1 MNKDDLLRASEIIDN
16 KYLLKHSTNETS
28 LTFKILNYEFLNF
41 IEVWIHLVL
50 YVMDVY
56 PKEAFVPF
64 SQFNLNF
71 LYYIKDNEVN
81 EYINE
86 FLSSIEPFVFQNLV
100 TKVYLMIINDEN
112 NEIKD
117 IFFLDINFTEYLN
130 FSINL
135 HQNLEMCFKSILSDF
150 YYKTINKKKENKN
163 DDNTSFS
170 LCIELNDNQIIKG
183 KKLYNEL
190 YQNIINKFVHD
201 LISKDFLKIVTNKK
215 IYSKIEN
222 SNISISINH
231 YSKNQIIEI

>member
-41 IEVWIHLVL
+41 VEVWIHLVL

-71 LYYIKDNEVN
+71 LYYIKDNYVV

-86 FLSSIEPFVFQNLV
+86 FLNSIESLVFQNLIS
-100 TKVYLMIINDEN
+100 KIYLMIIDDNN

-117 IFFLDINFTEYLN
+117 ILFLDVNFSEYIN
-130 FSINL
+130 FSIDLNKKIEL
-135 HQNLEMCFKSILSDF
+135 IFKSILYDF
-150 YYKTINKKKENKN
+150 YYKAINKKRDNN
-163 DDNTSFS
+163 NNDNTTFS
-170 LCIELNDNQIIKG
+170 LCVELTENKIIKG

-190 YQNIINKFVHD
+190 SQEINNKFVHD
-201 LISKDFLKIVTNKK
+201 LITKDFLKIISNKK
-215 IYSKIEN
+215 KYLEFEN
-222 SNISISINH
+222 SILKISINH
-231 YSKNQIIEI
+231 FSKNF

>member
-41 IEVWIHLVL
+41 VEVWIHLVL

-71 LYYIKDNEVN
+71 LYYIKDNYVV

-86 FLSSIEPFVFQNLV
+86 FLNSIESLVFQNLIS
-100 TKVYLMIINDEN
+100 KIYLMIIDDNN

-117 IFFLDINFTEYLN
+117 ILFLDVNFSEYIN
-130 FSINL
+130 FSIDLNKKIEL
-135 HQNLEMCFKSILSDF
+135 IFKSILYDF
-150 YYKTINKKKENKN
+150 YYKAINKKRDNN
-163 DDNTSFS
+163 NNDNTTFS
-170 LCIELNDNQIIKG
+170 LCVELTENKIIKG

-190 YQNIINKFVHD
+190 NQEINNKFVHD
-201 LISKDFLKIVTNKK
+201 LITKDFLKIISNKK
-215 IYSKIEN
+215 KYLEFEN
-222 SNISISINH
+222 SILKISINH
-231 YSKNQIIEI
+231 FSKNF

>member
-71 LYYIKDNEVN
+71 LYYIKDNYVV

-86 FLSSIEPFVFQNLV
+86 FLNSIESLVFQNLIS
-100 TKVYLMIINDEN
+100 KIYLMIIDDNN

-117 IFFLDINFTEYLN
+117 ILFLDVNFSEYIN
-130 FSINL
+130 FSIDLNKKIEL
-135 HQNLEMCFKSILSDF
+135 IFKSILYDF
-150 YYKTINKKKENKN
+150 YYKAINKKRDNN
-163 DDNTSFS
+163 NNDNTTFS
-170 LCIELNDNQIIKG
+170 LCVELTENKIIKG

-190 YQNIINKFVHD
+190 SQEINNKFVHD
-201 LISKDFLKIVTNKK
+201 LITKDFLKIISNKK
-215 IYSKIEN
+215 KYLEFEN
-222 SNISISINH
+222 SILKISINH
-231 YSKNQIIEI
+231 FSKNF

>member
-16 KYLLKHSTNETS
+16 KYLLKHSSNETS

-71 LYYIKDNEVN
+71 LYYIKDNYVV

-86 FLSSIEPFVFQNLV
+86 FLNSIESLVFQNLIS
-100 TKVYLMIINDEN
+100 KIYLMIIDDNN

-117 IFFLDINFTEYLN
+117 ILFLDVNFSEYIN
-130 FSINL
+130 FSIDLNKKIEL
-135 HQNLEMCFKSILSDF
+135 IFKSILYDF
-150 YYKTINKKKENKN
+150 YYKAINKKRDNN
-163 DDNTSFS
+163 NNDNTTFS
-170 LCIELNDNQIIKG
+170 LCVELTENKIIKG

-190 YQNIINKFVHD
+190 SQEINNKFVHD
-201 LISKDFLKIVTNKK
+201 LITKDFLKIISNKK
-215 IYSKIEN
+215 KYLEFEN
-222 SNISISINH
+222 SILKISINH
-231 YSKNQIIEI
+231 FSKNF

>member
-71 LYYIKDNEVN
+71 LYYIKDNYVV

-86 FLSSIEPFVFQNLV
+86 FLNSIESLVFQNLIS
-100 TKVYLMIINDEN
+100 KIHLMIIDDNN

-117 IFFLDINFTEYLN
+117 ILFLDVNFSEYIN
-130 FSINL
+130 FSIDLNKKIEL
-135 HQNLEMCFKSILSDF
+135 IFKSILYDF
-150 YYKTINKKKENKN
+150 YYKTINKKRDNN
-163 DDNTSFS
+163 NNDNTTFS
-170 LCIELNDNQIIKG
+170 LCVELTENKIIKG

-190 YQNIINKFVHD
+190 SQEINNKFVHD
-201 LISKDFLKIVTNKK
+201 LITKDFLKIISNKK
-215 IYSKIEN
+215 KYLEFEN
-222 SNISISINH
+222 SILKISINH
-231 YSKNQIIEI
+231 FSKNF

>member
-41 IEVWIHLVL
+41 VEVWIHLVL

-71 LYYIKDNEVN
+71 LYYIKNNYVV

-86 FLSSIEPFVFQNLV
+86 FLNSIESLVFQNLIS
-100 TKVYLMIINDEN
+100 KIYLMIIDDNN

-117 IFFLDINFTEYLN
+117 ILFLDVNFSEYIN
-130 FSINL
+130 FSIDLNKKIEL
-135 HQNLEMCFKSILSDF
+135 IFKSILYDF
-150 YYKTINKKKENKN
+150 YYKAINKKRDNN
-163 DDNTSFS
+163 NNDNTTFS
-170 LCIELNDNQIIKG
+170 LCVELTENKIIKG

-190 YQNIINKFVHD
+190 SQEINNKFVHD
-201 LISKDFLKIVTNKK
+201 LITKDFLKIISNKK
-215 IYSKIEN
+215 KYLEFEN
-222 SNISISINH
+222 SILKISINH
-231 YSKNQIIEI
+231 FSKNF

>member
-71 LYYIKDNEVN
+71 LYYIKDNYVV

-86 FLSSIEPFVFQNLV
+86 FLNSIESLVFQNLIS
-100 TKVYLMIINDEN
+100 KIYLMIIDDNN

-117 IFFLDINFTEYLN
+117 ILFLDVNFSEYIN
-130 FSINL
+130 FSIDLNKKIEL
-135 HQNLEMCFKSILSDF
+135 IFKSILYDF
-150 YYKTINKKKENKN
+150 YYKTINKKRDNN
-163 DDNTSFS
+163 NNDNTTFS
-170 LCIELNDNQIIKG
+170 LCVELTENKIIKG

-190 YQNIINKFVHD
+190 SQEINNKFVHD
-201 LISKDFLKIVTNKK
+201 LITKDFLKIISNKK
-215 IYSKIEN
+215 KYLEFEN
-222 SNISISINH
+222 SILKISINH
-231 YSKNQIIEI
+231 FSKNF

>member
-71 LYYIKDNEVN
+71 LYYIKDNYVV

-86 FLSSIEPFVFQNLV
+86 FLNSIESLVFQNLIS
-100 TKVYLMIINDEN
+100 KIYLMIIDDNN

-117 IFFLDINFTEYLN
+117 ILFLDVNFTEYIN
-130 FSINL
+130 FSIDLNKKIEL
-135 HQNLEMCFKSILSDF
+135 IFKSILYDF
-150 YYKTINKKKENKN
+150 YYKAINKKRDNN
-163 DDNTSFS
+163 NNDNTTFS
-170 LCIELNDNQIIKG
+170 LCVELTENKIIKG

-190 YQNIINKFVHD
+190 SQEINNKFVHD
-201 LISKDFLKIVTNKK
+201 LITKDFLKIISNKK
-215 IYSKIEN
+215 KYLEFEN
-222 SNISISINH
+222 SILKISINH
-231 YSKNQIIEI
+231 FSKNF

>member
-16 KYLLKHSTNETS
+16 KCLLKHSTNETS

-41 IEVWIHLVL
+41 VEVWIHLVL

-71 LYYIKDNEVN
+71 LYYIKDNYVV

-86 FLSSIEPFVFQNLV
+86 FLNSIESLVFQNLIS
-100 TKVYLMIINDEN
+100 KIYLMIIDDNN

-117 IFFLDINFTEYLN
+117 ILFLDVNFSEYIN
-130 FSINL
+130 FSIDLNKKIEL
-135 HQNLEMCFKSILSDF
+135 IFKSILYDF
-150 YYKTINKKKENKN
+150 YYKAINKKRDNN
-163 DDNTSFS
+163 NNDNTTFS
-170 LCIELNDNQIIKG
+170 LCVELTENKIIKG

-190 YQNIINKFVHD
+190 SQEINNKFVHD
-201 LISKDFLKIVTNKK
+201 LITKDFLKIISNKK
-215 IYSKIEN
+215 KYLEFEN
-222 SNISISINH
+222 SILKISINH
-231 YSKNQIIEI
+231 FSKNF

>member
-41 IEVWIHLVL
+41 VEVWIHLVL

-71 LYYIKDNEVN
+71 LYYIKDNYVV

-86 FLSSIEPFVFQNLV
+86 FLNSIESLVFQNLIS
-100 TKVYLMIINDEN
+100 KIYLMIIDDNN

-117 IFFLDINFTEYLN
+117 ILFLDVNFSEYIN
-130 FSINL
+130 FSIDLNKKIEL
-135 HQNLEMCFKSILSDF
+135 IFKSILYDF
-150 YYKTINKKKENKN
+150 YYKTINKKRDNN
-163 DDNTSFS
+163 NNDNTTFS
-170 LCIELNDNQIIKG
+170 LCVELTENKIIKG

-190 YQNIINKFVHD
+190 SQEINNKFVHD
-201 LISKDFLKIVTNKK
+201 LITKDFLKIISNKK
-215 IYSKIEN
+215 KYLEFEN
-222 SNISISINH
+222 SILKISINH
-231 YSKNQIIEI
+231 FSKNF

>member
-71 LYYIKDNEVN
+71 LYYIKDNYVV

-86 FLSSIEPFVFQNLV
+86 FLNSIESLVFQNLIS
-100 TKVYLMIINDEN
+100 KIYLMIIDDNN

-117 IFFLDINFTEYLN
+117 ILFLEVNFSEYIN
-130 FSINL
+130 FSIDLNKKIEL
-135 HQNLEMCFKSILSDF
+135 MFKSILYDF
-150 YYKTINKKKENKN
+150 DYKTINKKRDNN
-163 DDNTSFS
+163 NNDNTTFS
-170 LCIELNDNQIIKG
+170 LCVELTENKIIKG

-190 YQNIINKFVHD
+190 SQEINNKFVHD
-201 LISKDFLKIVTNKK
+201 LITKDFLKIISNKK
-215 IYSKIEN
+215 KYLEFEN
-222 SNISISINH
+222 SILKISINH
-231 YSKNQIIEI
+231 FSKNF

>member
-41 IEVWIHLVL
+41 VEVWIHLVL

-71 LYYIKDNEVN
+71 LYYIKDNYVV

-86 FLSSIEPFVFQNLV
+86 FLNSIESLVFQNLIS
-100 TKVYLMIINDEN
+100 KIYLMIIDDNN

-117 IFFLDINFTEYLN
+117 ILFLDVNFSEYIN
-130 FSINL
+130 FSIDLNKKIEL
-135 HQNLEMCFKSILSDF
+135 IFKSILYDF
-150 YYKTINKKKENKN
+150 YYKAINKKRDNNN
-163 DDNTSFS
+163 DDNTTFS
-170 LCIELNDNQIIKG
+170 LCVELTENKIIKG

-190 YQNIINKFVHD
+190 SQEINNKFVHD
-201 LISKDFLKIVTNKK
+201 LITKDFLKIISNKK
-215 IYSKIEN
+215 KYLEFEN
-222 SNISISINH
+222 SILKISINH
-231 YSKNQIIEI
+231 FSKNF

>member
-41 IEVWIHLVL
+41 VEVWIHLVL

-71 LYYIKDNEVN
+71 LYYIKDNYVV

-86 FLSSIEPFVFQNLV
+86 FLNSIESLVFQNLIS
-100 TKVYLMIINDEN
+100 KIYLMIIDDNN

-117 IFFLDINFTEYLN
+117 ILFLDVNFSEYIN
-130 FSINL
+130 FSIDLNKKIEL
-135 HQNLEMCFKSILSDF
+135 IFKSILYDF
-150 YYKTINKKKENKN
+150 YYKAINKKRDNN
-163 DDNTSFS
+163 NNDNTTFS
-170 LCIELNDNQIIKG
+170 LCVELTENKIIKG

-190 YQNIINKFVHD
+190 SQEINNKFVHD
-201 LISKDFLKIVTNKK
+201 LITKDFLKIISNKK
-215 IYSKIEN
+215 KIFR
-222 SNISISINH
+222 I
-231 YSKNQIIEI
+231 

>member
-28 LTFKILNYEFLNF
+28 ITFKILNYEFLNF
-41 IEVWIHLVL
+41 VEVWIHLVL

-71 LYYIKDNEVN
+71 LYYIKDNYVV

-86 FLSSIEPFVFQNLV
+86 FLNSIESLVFQNLIS
-100 TKVYLMIINDEN
+100 KIYLMIIDDNN

-117 IFFLDINFTEYLN
+117 ILFLDVNFSEYIN
-130 FSINL
+130 FSIDLNKKIEL
-135 HQNLEMCFKSILSDF
+135 IFKSILYDF
-150 YYKTINKKKENKN
+150 YYKAINKKRDNN
-163 DDNTSFS
+163 NNDNTTFS
-170 LCIELNDNQIIKG
+170 LCVELTENKIIKG

-190 YQNIINKFVHD
+190 SQEINNKFVHD
-201 LISKDFLKIVTNKK
+201 LITKDFLKIISNKK
-215 IYSKIEN
+215 KYLEFEN
-222 SNISISINH
+222 SILKISINH
-231 YSKNQIIEI
+231 FSKNF

>member
-71 LYYIKDNEVN
+71 LYYIKDNYVV

-86 FLSSIEPFVFQNLV
+86 FLNSIESLVFQNLIS
-100 TKVYLMIINDEN
+100 KIYLMIIDDNN

-117 IFFLDINFTEYLN
+117 FLFLDVNFSEYIN
-130 FSINL
+130 FSIDLNKKIEL
-135 HQNLEMCFKSILSDF
+135 IFKSILYDF
-150 YYKTINKKKENKN
+150 YYKTINKKRDNN
-163 DDNTSFS
+163 NNDNTTFS
-170 LCIELNDNQIIKG
+170 LCVELTENKIIKG

-190 YQNIINKFVHD
+190 SQEINNKFVHD
-201 LISKDFLKIVTNKK
+201 LITKDFLKIISNKK
-215 IYSKIEN
+215 KYLEFEN
-222 SNISISINH
+222 SILKISINH
-231 YSKNQIIEI
+231 FSKNF

>member
-71 LYYIKDNEVN
+71 LYYIKDNYVV

-86 FLSSIEPFVFQNLV
+86 FLNSIESLVFQNLIS
-100 TKVYLMIINDEN
+100 KIYLMIIDDNN

-117 IFFLDINFTEYLN
+117 ILFLDVNFSEYIN
-130 FSINL
+130 FSIDLNKKIEL
-135 HQNLEMCFKSILSDF
+135 IFKSILYDF
-150 YYKTINKKKENKN
+150 YYKTINKKRDNN
-163 DDNTSFS
+163 NNDNTTFS
-170 LCIELNDNQIIKG
+170 LCVELTENKIIKG

-190 YQNIINKFVHD
+190 SQEINNKFG
-201 LISKDFLKIVTNKK
+201 KD
-215 IYSKIEN
+215 S
-222 SNISISINH
+222 
-231 YSKNQIIEI
+231 

>member
-71 LYYIKDNEVN
+71 LYYIKDNYVV

-86 FLSSIEPFVFQNLV
+86 FLNSIESLVFQNLIS
-100 TKVYLMIINDEN
+100 KIYLMIIDDNN

-117 IFFLDINFTEYLN
+117 ILFLDVNFSEYIN
-130 FSINL
+130 FSIDLNKKIEL
-135 HQNLEMCFKSILSDF
+135 IFKSILYDF
-150 YYKTINKKKENKN
+150 YYKAINKKRDNN
-163 DDNTSFS
+163 NNDNTTFS
-170 LCIELNDNQIIKG
+170 LCVELTENKIIKG

-190 YQNIINKFVHD
+190 SQEINNKFVHD
-201 LISKDFLKIVTNKK
+201 LIFKNYFKQEKIFR
-215 IYSKIEN
+215 I
-222 SNISISINH
+222 
-231 YSKNQIIEI
+231 

>member
-71 LYYIKDNEVN
+71 LYYIKDNYVV

-86 FLSSIEPFVFQNLV
+86 FLNSIESLVFQNLISKIYSM
-100 TKVYLMIINDEN
+100 TIDDN
-112 NEIKD
+112 NNKIKD
-117 IFFLDINFTEYLN
+117 ILFLDVNFSEYIN
-130 FSINL
+130 FSIDLNKKIEL
-135 HQNLEMCFKSILSDF
+135 IFKSILYDF
-150 YYKTINKKKENKN
+150 YYKAINKKRDNN
-163 DDNTSFS
+163 NNDNTTFS
-170 LCIELNDNQIIKG
+170 LCVELTENKIIKG

-190 YQNIINKFVHD
+190 SQEINNKFVHD
-201 LISKDFLKIVTNKK
+201 LITKDFLKIISNKK
-215 IYSKIEN
+215 KYLEFEN
-222 SNISISINH
+222 SILKISINH
-231 YSKNQIIEI
+231 FSKNF

>member
-41 IEVWIHLVL
+41 VEVWIHLVL

-71 LYYIKDNEVN
+71 LYYIKDNYVV

-86 FLSSIEPFVFQNLV
+86 FLNSIESLVFQNLIS
-100 TKVYLMIINDEN
+100 KIYLMIIDDNN

-117 IFFLDINFTEYLN
+117 ILFLDVNFSEYIN
-130 FSINL
+130 FSIDLNKKIKL
-135 HQNLEMCFKSILSDF
+135 IFKSILYDF
-150 YYKTINKKKENKN
+150 YYKAINKKRDNN
-163 DDNTSFS
+163 NNDNTTFS
-170 LCIELNDNQIIKG
+170 LCVELTENKIIKG

-190 YQNIINKFVHD
+190 SQEINNKFVHD
-201 LISKDFLKIVTNKK
+201 LITKDFLKIISNKK
-215 IYSKIEN
+215 KYLEFEN
-222 SNISISINH
+222 SILKISINH
-231 YSKNQIIEI
+231 FSKNF